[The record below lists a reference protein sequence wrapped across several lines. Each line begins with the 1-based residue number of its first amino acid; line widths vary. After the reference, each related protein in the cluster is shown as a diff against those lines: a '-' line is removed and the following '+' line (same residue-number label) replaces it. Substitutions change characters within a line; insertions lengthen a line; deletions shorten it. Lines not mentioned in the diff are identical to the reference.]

1 VVRDMKGAENVLP
14 TYLRGGVPVSL
25 ATDDEA
31 IVRSELSWYFR
42 RAVEGYNVEYPT
54 LKRMV
59 RDSLEHAF
67 LPGASVWVAP
77 EDFRMVAACAN
88 EGLGDEPRDA
98 ACREFLAGS
107 EKARLQWKEE
117 KEFAQ
122 FEAKF

>member
-1 VVRDMKGAENVLP
+1 
-14 TYLRGGVPVSL
+14 LRGGVPVSL

-31 IVRSELSWYFR
+31 IVRSELTWYFR
-42 RAVEGYNVEYPT
+42 RAVEGYGVDYRT

-67 LPGASVWVAP
+67 LAGASLWAAP

-88 EGLGDEPRDA
+88 EKMAGEPADA
-98 ACREFLAGS
+98 LCRKFLEGS

-117 KEFAQ
+117 NEFARFESQ
-122 FEAKF
+122 F